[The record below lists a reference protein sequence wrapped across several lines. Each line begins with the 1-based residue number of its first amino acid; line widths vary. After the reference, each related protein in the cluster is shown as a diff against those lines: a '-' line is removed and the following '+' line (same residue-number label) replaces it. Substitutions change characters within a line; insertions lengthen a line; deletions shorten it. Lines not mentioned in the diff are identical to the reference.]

1 MISFDALPG
10 NRSLKAS
17 LRRVLAGR
25 IPQTVLLSGDD
36 TRGLETL
43 STVLAA
49 GILCETDGP
58 RPCGACLSCRKV
70 QDGVHPDLTLIDE
83 GEDELK
89 VDLAR
94 RIKAENAII
103 PNDGARRVTIIRHAH
118 NMNAAA
124 QNALL
129 KELEEPPHFAFF
141 VLTSEKPDAL
151 LQTVRSRCTRF
162 ALEPPEE
169 AAVSDDEATR
179 ILAPYLTAVAGK
191 REGSM
196 MLAALGMEKTP
207 RRALIGVMGVMQA
220 ALRDA
225 IFLAKG
231 LREPPLQPGLSKQAA
246 PARILRLHGR
256 AGRAHFAQRG
266 LRRRDLC
273 ADERCIPHLLPVTA
287 LPRRALPCFTD
298 TGGQT
303 FDDHNRSS
311 FQNERKNVLF

>member
-17 LRRVLAGR
+17 LRRALAGR
-25 IPQTVLLSGDD
+25 VPQTILLSGDD
-36 TRGLETL
+36 SRSLETL
-43 STVLAA
+43 STALAA
-49 GILCETDGP
+49 GILCEADGP

-83 GEDELK
+83 GEEELK

-103 PNDGARRVTIIRHAH
+103 PNDGARRVTVIRHAH
-118 NMNAAA
+118 NMNAYA

-141 VLTSEKPDAL
+141 ILTSEKPDAL

-162 ALEPPEE
+162 ALEPSGEE
-169 AAVSDDEATR
+169 QAVSDDEATR
-179 ILAPYLTAVAGK
+179 LLAPYLTAVAGK

-207 RRALIGVMGVMQA
+207 RWASCRPRCATRSSARRVCTSRRSSPRSQSSLRRSPLRSRPSACLPFTTLRTSSSTASRAT
-220 ALRDA
+220 R
-225 IFLAKG
+225 
-231 LREPPLQPGLSKQAA
+231 PLPLS
-246 PARILRLHGR
+246 PAR
-256 AGRAHFAQRG
+256 
-266 LRRRDLC
+266 
-273 ADERCIPHLLPVTA
+273 
-287 LPRRALPCFTD
+287 
-298 TGGQT
+298 
-303 FDDHNRSS
+303 
-311 FQNERKNVLF
+311 

>member
-17 LRRVLAGR
+17 LRRALAGR
-25 IPQTVLLSGDD
+25 VPQTILLSGDD
-36 TRGLETL
+36 SRSLETL
-43 STVLAA
+43 STALAA
-49 GILCETDGP
+49 GILCEADGP

-83 GEDELK
+83 GEEELK

-103 PNDGARRVTIIRHAH
+103 PNDGARRVTVIRHAH
-118 NMNAAA
+118 NMNAYA

-141 VLTSEKPDAL
+141 ILTSEKPDAL

-162 ALEPPEE
+162 ALEPSGEE
-169 AAVSDDEATR
+169 QAVSDDEATR
-179 ILAPYLTAVAGK
+179 LLAPYLTAVAGK

-220 ALRDA
+220 ALRGA
-225 IFLAKG
+225 CLCAH
-231 LREPPLQPGLSKQAA
+231 
-246 PARILRLHGR
+246 ARASACLLRLYGR
-256 AGRAHFAQRG
+256 ARPPHLAQRG
-266 LRRRDLC
+266 LCRCHLR
-273 ADERCIPHLLPVTA
+273 ADERRLPHLLPVA
-287 LPRRALPCFTD
+287 LPRRAPALLYRYRRT
-298 TGGQT
+298 
-303 FDDHNRSS
+303 N
-311 FQNERKNVLF
+311 L

>member
-1 MISFDALPG
+1 VISFDALPG

-17 LRRVLAGR
+17 LRRALAGR
-25 IPQTVLLSGDD
+25 VPQTILLSGDD
-36 TRGLETL
+36 SRSLETL
-43 STVLAA
+43 STALAA
-49 GILCETDGP
+49 GILCEADGP

-103 PNDGARRVTIIRHAH
+103 PNDGARRVTVIRHAH
-118 NMNAAA
+118 NMNAYA

-141 VLTSEKPDAL
+141 ILTSEKPDAL

-162 ALEPPEE
+162 ALEPSGEE
-169 AAVSDDEATR
+169 QAVSDDEATR
-179 ILAPYLTAVAGK
+179 LLAPYLTAVAGK

-220 ALRDA
+220 ALRDDLPRGGSA
-225 IFLAKG
+225 RA
-231 LREPPLQPGLSKQAA
+231 AA
-246 PARILRLHGR
+246 PACARKAVRGARLCAHARASACLLRLYGR
-256 AGRAHFAQRG
+256 ARPPHLAQRG
-266 LRRRDLC
+266 LCRCHLR
-273 ADERCIPHLLPVTA
+273 ADERRLPHLLPVA
-287 LPRRALPCFTD
+287 LSRRAPALLYRYRRT
-298 TGGQT
+298 
-303 FDDHNRSS
+303 N
-311 FQNERKNVLF
+311 L

>member
-17 LRRVLAGR
+17 LRHALAGR
-25 IPQTVLLSGDD
+25 VPQTILLSGDD
-36 TRGLETL
+36 SRSLETL
-43 STVLAA
+43 STALAA
-49 GILCETDGP
+49 GILCEADGP

-103 PNDGARRVTIIRHAH
+103 PNDGARRVTVIRHAH
-118 NMNAAA
+118 NMNAYA

-141 VLTSEKPDAL
+141 ILTSEKPDAL

-162 ALEPPEE
+162 ALEPSGEE
-169 AAVSDDEATR
+169 QAVSDDEATR
-179 ILAPYLTAVAGK
+179 LLAPYLTAVAGK

-196 MLAALGMEKTP
+196 MLAALGM
-207 RRALIGVMGVMQA
+207 VGVMQA

-225 IFLAKG
+225 IFRAEG
-231 LREPPLQPGLSKQAA
+231 LHEPPLQPALAKQSEALA
-246 PARILRLHGR
+246 SALTPERLL
-256 AGRAHFAQRG
+256 AFY
-266 LRRRDLC
+266 D
-273 ADERCIPHLLPVTA
+273 
-287 LPRRALPCFTD
+287 FTD
-298 TGGQT
+298 ELVHRISRNAASAAVTCALTSDVYRICYQ
-303 FDDHNRSS
+303 
-311 FQNERKNVLF
+311 

>member
-17 LRRVLAGR
+17 LRRALAGR
-25 IPQTVLLSGDD
+25 VPQTILLSGDD
-36 TRGLETL
+36 SRSLGTL
-43 STVLAA
+43 STALAA
-49 GILCETDGP
+49 GILCEADGP

-83 GEDELK
+83 GEEELK

-103 PNDGARRVTIIRHAH
+103 PNDGARRVTVIRHAH
-118 NMNAAA
+118 NMNAYA

-141 VLTSEKPDAL
+141 ILTSEKPDAL

-162 ALEPPEE
+162 ALEPSGEE
-169 AAVSDDEATR
+169 QAVSDDEAVR
-179 ILAPYLTAVAGK
+179 LLAPYLTAVAGK

-207 RRALIGVMGVMQA
+207 RR
-220 ALRDA
+220 
-225 IFLAKG
+225 
-231 LREPPLQPGLSKQAA
+231 EPPLQPGLAKQSEALA
-246 PARILRLHGR
+246 SALTPERLL
-256 AGRAHFAQRG
+256 AFY
-266 LRRRDLC
+266 D
-273 ADERCIPHLLPVTA
+273 
-287 LPRRALPCFTD
+287 FTD
-298 TGGQT
+298 ELVHRISRNAASAAVTCALTSDVYRICYQ
-303 FDDHNRSS
+303 
-311 FQNERKNVLF
+311 